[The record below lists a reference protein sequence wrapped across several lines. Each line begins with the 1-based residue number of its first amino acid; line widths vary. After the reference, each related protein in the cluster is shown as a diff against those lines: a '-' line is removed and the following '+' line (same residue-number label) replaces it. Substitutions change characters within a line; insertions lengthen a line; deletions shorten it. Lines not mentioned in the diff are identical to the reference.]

1 MAAGGVCKYNSL
13 NWFYLVLTVSSMS
26 PTPAFYNKPGNTP
39 AAHLPAA
46 SNPDYSLLCVPT
58 AWSSVFPYY
67 VESSQEHTF
76 LKCIQYLNEA
86 SSLNTKTPLRKI
98 KSFSDQTTKT
108 QSGWNPQMT
117 SWLHTEH
124 FVFTRK
130 QKEEHFPVK
139 KTTQKQRRILW
150 VDTHVSFTRVA
161 HTAKKPK
168 TNSDTILTCST
179 CCTLTVGSLFLHWHL
194 TFSYTTTADHIKH
207 CRSLL
212 CHLFVN
218 FHFNVNTNSQKHT
231 HKGCYPTLLD
241 SGLVVF
247 AL

>member
-1 MAAGGVCKYNSL
+1 MAAVGVCKYNSL

-26 PTPAFYNKPGNTP
+26 PTPAFFLTSLETP
-39 AAHLPAA
+39 
-46 SNPDYSLLCVPT
+46 LLHTCQQSWLFITLCPNCLVLSVPIL
-58 AWSSVFPYY
+58 
-67 VESSQEHTF
+67 ESSQEHTF

-86 SSLNTKTPLRKI
+86 SSLNTQTPLRKI

-139 KTTQKQRRILW
+139 KPTQKQRRILW
-150 VDTHVSFTRVA
+150 VDTQVSFTRVA

-179 CCTLTVGSLFLHWHL
+179 CCALTVGSLFLHWHL

-212 CHLFVN
+212 CHLFCK
-218 FHFNVNTNSQKHT
+218 FS
-231 HKGCYPTLLD
+231 L
-241 SGLVVF
+241 
-247 AL
+247 

>member
-1 MAAGGVCKYNSL
+1 MLCFGLGAMLILMHVYGSSWCVQIQLTELILFGFNSFL
-13 NWFYLVLTVSSMS
+13 NVPHASLFLTSLETPLLHTCQQSWLFITLCPNCLVLS
-26 PTPAFYNKPGNTP
+26 
-39 AAHLPAA
+39 
-46 SNPDYSLLCVPT
+46 VPIL
-58 AWSSVFPYY
+58 
-67 VESSQEHTF
+67 ESSQEHTF

-86 SSLNTKTPLRKI
+86 SSLNTQTPLRKI

-139 KTTQKQRRILW
+139 KPTQKQRRILW
-150 VDTHVSFTRVA
+150 VDTQVSFTRVA

-168 TNSDTILTCST
+168 TNSDMILTCST

-212 CHLFVN
+212 CHLFCK
-218 FHFNVNTNSQKHT
+218 FS
-231 HKGCYPTLLD
+231 L
-241 SGLVVF
+241 
-247 AL
+247 

>member
-1 MAAGGVCKYNSL
+1 MLCFGLGAMLILMHVYGSRWCVQIQLTELILFGFNSFL
-13 NWFYLVLTVSSMS
+13 NVPHASLFLTSLETPLLHTCQQSWLFITLCPNCLVLSV
-26 PTPAFYNKPGNTP
+26 PI
-39 AAHLPAA
+39 
-46 SNPDYSLLCVPT
+46 LC
-58 AWSSVFPYY
+58 
-67 VESSQEHTF
+67 
-76 LKCIQYLNEA
+76 
-86 SSLNTKTPLRKI
+86 SLNTKTPLRKI

-108 QSGWNPQMT
+108 QSGWNPQM
-117 SWLHTEH
+117 HTEH

-139 KTTQKQRRILW
+139 KNTQKQRRILW
-150 VDTHVSFTRVA
+150 VDTQVSFAQVS

-212 CHLFVN
+212 CHRFCKFSL
-218 FHFNVNTNSQKHT
+218 
-231 HKGCYPTLLD
+231 
-241 SGLVVF
+241 
-247 AL
+247 